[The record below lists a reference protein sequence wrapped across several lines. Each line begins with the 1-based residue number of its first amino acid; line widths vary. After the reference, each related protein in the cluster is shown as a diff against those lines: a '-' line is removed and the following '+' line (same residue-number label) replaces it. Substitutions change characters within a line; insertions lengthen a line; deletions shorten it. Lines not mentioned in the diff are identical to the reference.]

1 MTPALSRAL
10 RIIIP
15 AAMLAMTGGPVHA
28 QEVVRET
35 EAAGAGRDSVLRTN
49 AASVL
54 FDKNLNTF
62 NWIGRLAVDT
72 VAGRM
77 RFGIGATYLSNIIQ
91 TENPL
96 PGAIRS
102 SESTQQNFRLMLAQP
117 VSDPLALHTQW
128 SSLIFSDNRG
138 YGLSNASNHTLL
150 AGLDVTPWPFVTFSP
165 LAGYRWD
172 RQGAIRDRG
181 LALDLGAEIH
191 PLDLDGYRFSGV
203 GHFRRDNLSPR
214 VLTNHIAQAGVEK
227 RFSPESRDSLVLSF
241 QQTGREFYLA
251 GDSTIES
258 RVDNLFSFANLL
270 SYDVSRS
277 LGADLFVN
285 VHNRGLD
292 KDTRR
297 LRSDPAAA
305 TTFDTRIEE
314 FRMDAYAQVWYH
326 SPDANTSAHL
336 RLGYSER
343 SETHSAKAPA
353 GTMPANIAV
362 QFAER
367 NRQEQSKDNVARRVS
382 LTGGSSLPLS
392 SLDRIMF
399 AGSATILRYDTPSEL
414 NQEDRDELLVALAL
428 GTWHRLS
435 RHVDIGIS
443 LDGTFSHLVYL
454 LKERSANNNINRVL
468 RLSPRAIYRPAD
480 WFTSINGFEVLA
492 NYTVYDYEKQVALA
506 RSFSYR
512 QFSWMDSTAVELTQ
526 RIGLDFYAYLK
537 LYERGILRWD
547 EFLERT
553 ENSTVD
559 RTFSAQVRYAP
570 GPSLLVALGVRYFS
584 QSRYIYKD
592 TIRRPDTFFSSVGP
606 TSLIRW
612 DIGATSRLLFQG
624 WYERRKQSDGTFR
637 SLASM
642 MMHVFLHF

>member
-1 MTPALSRAL
+1 MKPAPSRAL
-10 RIIIP
+10 RVTITV
-15 AAMLAMTGGPVHA
+15 ALLTLACVPVHA
-28 QEVVRET
+28 QETVREA
-35 EAAGAGRDSVLRTN
+35 EAAIAGPDSVLRNN
-49 AASVL
+49 AASIL

-62 NWIGRLAVDT
+62 NWLGRLAVDT
-72 VAGRM
+72 AAGRM

-117 VSDPLALHTQW
+117 ISDPVALHTQW
-128 SSLIFSDNRG
+128 TSLIFSDNRG
-138 YGLSNASNHTLL
+138 NGLSNASNHTLL

-172 RQGAIRDRG
+172 RQGAIHDRG
-181 LALDLGAEIH
+181 LALDLGADVH
-191 PLDLDGYRFSGV
+191 PLDLDGYRISGE

-214 VLTNHIAQAGVEK
+214 VLTNHIALAGVEK
-227 RFSPESRDSLVLSF
+227 QFSPESRDSMTISF

-277 LGADLFVN
+277 FGADLFVN
-285 VHNRGLD
+285 VNNRGLD
-292 KDTRR
+292 KDTKRV
-297 LRSDPAAA
+297 RSDPAAA

-314 FRMDAYAQVWYH
+314 FRMDAYAQVWYQ
-326 SPDANTSAHL
+326 SPDASSSAHV

-343 SETHSAKAPA
+343 SESHSARPPGGA
-353 GTMPANIAV
+353 MPANIAI

-367 NRQEQSKDNVARRVS
+367 NKQEQSKDNVARRVS
-382 LTGGSSLPLS
+382 LSGGTSLPLS

-428 GTWHRLS
+428 GTWHRVS
-435 RHVDIGIS
+435 RHVDIGIM

-480 WFTSINGFEVLA
+480 WLTSVNAFEVLA
-492 NYTVYDYEKQVALA
+492 NYTVYDFEKQVALA
-506 RSFSYR
+506 HSFSYR
-512 QFSWMDSTAVELTQ
+512 QFSWMDSTAVELTG
-526 RIGLDFYAYLK
+526 RLGLDFYAYLK

-570 GPSLLVALGVRYFS
+570 GPALLVALGVRYFS

-606 TSLIRW
+606 TSLIQW
-612 DIGATSRLLFQG
+612 DISATSRLMFQG

-642 MMHVFLHF
+642 TMHVFLHF